1 MVSVKTKSALI
12 DDINALIRAVG
23 DKLDT
28 ADGDAEREFMAAHT
42 PERLH
47 SAVRELPTL
56 SVHLL
61 AHLDDGP
68 VSLVG
73 LAARSGSLKGTVS
86 KHVQRLVDA
95 GLVQR
100 SPVPGNRKEI
110 ALDLTPDGRAVTAA
124 HRRLHVEIERG
135 LGEFLTRYSTA
146 ELAVAQKILRDL
158 AASEKVGF
166 RFVPPAETERASLV

>member
-12 DDINALIRAVG
+12 GDINALIRVVG
-23 DKLDT
+23 DRLDT
-28 ADGDAEREFMAAHT
+28 AEGDAEREFLTAHT

-47 SAVRELPTL
+47 AAVRELPTL
-56 SVHLL
+56 SMHLL

-73 LAARSGSLKGTVS
+73 LAARSGNLKGTVS

-95 GLVQR
+95 GLVRR

-110 ALDLTPDGRAVTAA
+110 QLDLTADGRTVTAA
-124 HRRLHVEIERG
+124 HRRLHVEMERG
-135 LGEFLTRYSTA
+135 LHDFLARYSNA
-146 ELAVAQKILRDL
+146 ELAVAEKILRDL

-166 RFVPPAETERASLV
+166 AFVPVSRGD